1 MSTLILIR
9 DLVRFENSS
18 GLSCLGLFIEIIEY
32 FMLLHGFKKD
42 CFSTLGLYVVKS
54 MNSIFGYSYETIICE
69 QLLGNSGRFIL
80 PARGEK
86 NVGKC

>member
-32 FMLLHGFKKD
+32 FMLLHGFKKE
-42 CFSTLGLYVVKS
+42 CFSTLGWYEFKS

-69 QLLGNSGRFIL
+69 QLGITGRFIL